1 MNAFMKLAVTVVS
14 ALLATALAVGFAAT
28 ASAAPVDRA
37 EPIAAAA
44 TGEPPQVTYIKA
56 CLPPG
61 DTIELRT
68 GIGAA
73 IGAAIGALVGLPVFF
88 VGAIPG
94 AIIVGLIGAAIGAS
108 SYAID
113 SGRLEQQGLC

>member
-1 MNAFMKLAVTVVS
+1 MNAFIKLAVMVIS
-14 ALLATALAVGFAAT
+14 ALVATALTVGFAAT
-28 ASAAPVDRA
+28 ASAERS
-37 EPIAAAA
+37 EQFTAAADE
-44 TGEPPQVTYIKA
+44 TPRVSYIKV

-68 GIGAA
+68 GVGAA
-73 IGAAIGALVGLPVFF
+73 IGAAIGALIGLPVFF

-94 AIIVGLIGAAIGAS
+94 AIIVGMIGAAIGAS

>member
-1 MNAFMKLAVTVVS
+1 MNAFMKLTVTMVS
-14 ALLATALAVGFAAT
+14 ALVATALTVGFAAA
-28 ASAAPVDRA
+28 ASAVPADRT
-37 EPIAAAA
+37 EPIAAA
-44 TGEPPQVTYIKA
+44 TSEPPQVTYIKA

-73 IGAAIGALVGLPVFF
+73 IGAAIGALVGLPVFL

-94 AIIVGLIGAAIGAS
+94 AIIVGLIGAAVGAS

>member
-1 MNAFMKLAVTVVS
+1 MKLAVTVIG
-14 ALLATALAVGFAAT
+14 ALVATALTVGFASI
-28 ASAAPVDRA
+28 ASAAPA
-37 EPIAAAA
+37 EQSAQVSASS
-44 TGEPPQVTYIKA
+44 GETPQVSYVKV

-68 GIGAA
+68 GLGAA
-73 IGAAIGALVGLPVFF
+73 VGAAVGALIGLPVFF

>member
-1 MNAFMKLAVTVVS
+1 MKLAVTVIS
-14 ALLATALAVGFAAT
+14 ALVAAALTVGFAST
-28 ASAAPVDRA
+28 ASAAPA
-37 EPIAAAA
+37 EQAEQAEQVTASS
-44 TGEPPQVTYIKA
+44 GETPQVSYVKV

-68 GIGAA
+68 GLGAA
-73 IGAAIGALVGLPVFF
+73 VGAAVGALIGLPVFF

>member
-1 MNAFMKLAVTVVS
+1 MNARTKLAVTVVS
-14 ALLATALAVGFAAT
+14 ALIATALTVGFAAT
-28 ASAAPVDRA
+28 ASAVPADRT
-37 EPIAAAA
+37 EPIAAA
-44 TGEPPQVTYIKA
+44 TSELPQVTYIKA

-68 GIGAA
+68 GVGAA

-88 VGAIPG
+88 IGAIPG
-94 AIIVGLIGAAIGAS
+94 AIIVGLIGAAVGAS

>member
-1 MNAFMKLAVTVVS
+1 MTVIS
-14 ALLATALAVGFAAT
+14 ALVTTALTVGFAAT
-28 ASAAPVDRA
+28 AAAGPVQRSDQF
-37 EPIAAAA
+37 IAAA
-44 TGEPPQVTYIKA
+44 GETPRVSYIKV

-68 GIGAA
+68 GLGAA
-73 IGAAIGALVGLPVFF
+73 IGAAVGALIGLPVFF
-88 VGAIPG
+88 IGAIPG